1 MSSEGPYSRYGGS
14 AGYSS
19 SAGGGYGGA
28 VPGYG
33 QGGYGGGGYGGGGAA
48 YSAPSQGGDYGQRS
62 DYSQGAGGDNFG
74 ASPNQVSVIIVVFCY
89 ILKYFLHEIITQ
101 IKRHESYIFIA
112 HFHLGRHK

>member
-19 SAGGGYGGA
+19 STGGGYGGA
-28 VPGYG
+28 APGYG

-48 YSAPSQGGDYGQRS
+48 YSAPTQGDYGQRS

-74 ASPNQVSVIIVVFCY
+74 ASPNQVSVIRCY
-89 ILKYFLHEIITQ
+89 TFEYFLHEIITQ
-101 IKRHESYIFIA
+101 IKCHESYINLLPIS
-112 HFHLGRHK
+112 GRHK

>member
-19 SAGGGYGGA
+19 STGGGGGYGGA

-74 ASPNQVSVIIVVFCY
+74 ASPNQVSVIILVFCY
-89 ILKYFLHEIITQ
+89 ILKYFFARNNKLD
-101 IKRHESYIFIA
+101 
-112 HFHLGRHK
+112 